1 MTRIA
6 VLKREQMDAEQ
17 GRVFDE
23 AKAAGG
29 PVGGPYWAYIRFPK
43 LMALAQDF
51 SNCLGQGGL
60 SKRERQIAVL
70 AIARFWGAAYPW
82 AAQTRAAL
90 NIGLE
95 QKIIDDINARTA
107 PKDLSAR
114 ERMAYDVAVALL
126 KDHKL
131 SDDMYGQ
138 AAKLFNEKELVTLIA
153 SVGQFSMTCLTTLA
167 YDCTPTDDMPH
178 RLM

>member
-6 VLKREQMDAEQ
+6 VLKRDEMDAEQ
-17 GRVFDE
+17 GKLYDDV
-23 AKAAGG
+23 KAAGG
-29 PVGGPYWAYIRFPK
+29 PVGGPYWAYIRNPK
-43 LMALAQDF
+43 LMRHVQDL
-51 SNCLGQGGL
+51 SNCLGAGGL

-70 AIARFWGAAYPW
+70 AIARFWSAPYPW
-82 AAQTRAAL
+82 AAQVRAAI

-95 QKIIDDINARTA
+95 QRIIDAINAREA
-107 PKDLSAR
+107 PKDITPR
-114 ERMAYDVAVALL
+114 ERMAYDVAVTLL

-131 SDDMYGQ
+131 SDAMYAG

-167 YDCTPTDDMPH
+167 FDCTPTADMPH
-178 RLM
+178 RLL